1 MADLT
6 SLIKSLAEMTG
17 LSEEMARD
25 VMETATE
32 YVKTQRPDKAE
43 QVDAALEDERVSR
56 QATELIGKLSRKVE
70 PPETAE
76 PEDEVS

>member
-17 LSEEMARD
+17 LSDEMARD
-25 VMETATE
+25 VLETATE

-43 QVDAALEDERVSR
+43 QVDAALEDDRIAR
-56 QATELIGKLSRKVE
+56 RTTELIGKLSRKVE
-70 PPETAE
+70 TPTS
-76 PEDEVS
+76 EDEVS

>member
-43 QVDAALEDERVSR
+43 QVDAALENERVAR
-56 QATELIGKLSRKVE
+56 RTTELIGKLSRKVE
-70 PPETAE
+70 P
-76 PEDEVS
+76 EDEAS

>member
-25 VMETATE
+25 VLETATE
-32 YVKTQRPDKAE
+32 YVKTQRPDKAA
-43 QVDAALEDERVSR
+43 QVDAALEDERVAR
-56 QATELIGKLSRKVE
+56 RATDLIGKLSRKVE
-70 PPETAE
+70 PPAS
-76 PEDEVS
+76 EDEVS